1 MSINSKDGCGV
12 VPMGIKYA
20 SQWLRV
26 DEFATH
32 VFDTHGNLP
41 RTYQSCSA
49 KPHNLVPMKR
59 FARNQMDI
67 IDAFVPRKRFIWDK
81 AATYKEIREM
91 LFLTSSNF

>member
-32 VFDTHGNLP
+32 VFDETFYTEPNGQN
-41 RTYQSCSA
+41 
-49 KPHNLVPMKR
+49 
-59 FARNQMDI
+59 
-67 IDAFVPRKRFIWDK
+67 
-81 AATYKEIREM
+81 
-91 LFLTSSNF
+91 